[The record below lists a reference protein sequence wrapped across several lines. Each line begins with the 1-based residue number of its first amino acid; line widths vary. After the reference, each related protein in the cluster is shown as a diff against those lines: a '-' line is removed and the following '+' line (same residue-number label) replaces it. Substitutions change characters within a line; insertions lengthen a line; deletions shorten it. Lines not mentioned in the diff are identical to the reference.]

1 MPSAP
6 GTNNCLPAETDALAG
21 EGSGAGATEPSKQ
34 KVSSPLL
41 DAVCGGIRHLIR
53 IDVAIYVI
61 HLPGRNGEFKNLVLR
76 RLDGEAH
83 IDELALTRYGITAD
97 S

>member
-6 GTNNCLPAETDALAG
+6 GTNNCLPAETDALAS
-21 EGSGAGATEPSKQ
+21 EVSGAGATEPSKQ
-34 KVSSPLL
+34 KVSLPLL
-41 DAVCGGIRHLIR
+41 DAVCGGNGHLVR

-61 HLPGRNGEFKNLVLR
+61 HLPGRNGEFKNLVLQ

-83 IDELALTRYGITAD
+83 IDDLALT